1 MGMVRPLVRG
11 ALTIVMGVLVTIYEI
26 SRKVTATTMAPQAAT
41 PLGRAI
47 KFADAWF

>member
-41 PLGRAI
+41 PLG
-47 KFADAWF
+47 